1 MLRGAGGLRLSPVLL
16 RPHHGNGTGGD
27 KAVNTMTTTTTTTKA
42 STPKTTGADIAAQVA
57 KEVDT
62 LKAAFASLETAL
74 QGIGP
79 IGLDSLAAEMG
90 KTVNE
95 KGRPEFNTW
104 VRFTLAV
111 CQQKPSFTRQQ
122 SLFGIARGAA
132 RDKLVAEIGELK
144 GKEAV
149 NKFAKTT
156 TKASQDGTT
165 CKLVLARPA
174 AWDIAF
180 E

>member
-1 MLRGAGGLRLSPVLL
+1 M
-16 RPHHGNGTGGD
+16 T
-27 KAVNTMTTTTTTTKA
+27 TTTTTTTKA
-42 STPKTTGADIAAQVA
+42 TTPKTTGAEIAAQVA
-57 KEVDT
+57 KEVET
-62 LKAAFASLETAL
+62 LKTAFAALETAL

-95 KGRPEFNTW
+95 KGRPEFNSW

-132 RDKLVAEIGELK
+132 RDKLVSEIGELK

>member
-1 MLRGAGGLRLSPVLL
+1 
-16 RPHHGNGTGGD
+16 
-27 KAVNTMTTTTTTTKA
+27 MTTTTTTTKA
-42 STPKTTGADIAAQVA
+42 TTTKATGADIAAQVA
-57 KEVDT
+57 KEVDA
-62 LKAAFASLETAL
+62 LKSAFAALETAL
-74 QGIGP
+74 QGIGA

-95 KGRPEFNTW
+95 KGRPEFNSW

-132 RDKLVAEIGELK
+132 RDSLVAKLGELK
-144 GKEAV
+144 GKEALA
-149 NKFAKTT
+149 KFAKTRT
-156 TKASQDGTT
+156 QASQDGIQA
-165 CKLVLARPA
+165 KLTLARPA
-174 AWDIAF
+174 AWDVAF

>member
-1 MLRGAGGLRLSPVLL
+1 
-16 RPHHGNGTGGD
+16 
-27 KAVNTMTTTTTTTKA
+27 MTTTTTTTKA
-42 STPKTTGADIAAQVA
+42 TTPKTTGADIAAQVA
-57 KEVDT
+57 KEVET
-62 LKAAFASLETAL
+62 LKSAFASLEAAM

-132 RDKLVAEIGELK
+132 RDSLVAKLGELK
-144 GKEAV
+144 GKEALA
-149 NKFAKTT
+149 KFAKTRT
-156 TKASQDGTT
+156 QASQDGIQA
-165 CKLVLARPA
+165 KLTLARPA
-174 AWDIAF
+174 AWDVAF